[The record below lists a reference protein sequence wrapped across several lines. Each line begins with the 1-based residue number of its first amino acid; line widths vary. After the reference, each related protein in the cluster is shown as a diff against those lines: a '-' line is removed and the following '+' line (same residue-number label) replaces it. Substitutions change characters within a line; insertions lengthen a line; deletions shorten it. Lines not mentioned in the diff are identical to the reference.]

1 MGIKIHYEVKGR
13 GQPVLFIHG
22 YGGSTITWKRQVP
35 FFSKNYKVISID
47 LRGHGKS
54 DKPRSYVY
62 TLEKIVEDVHK
73 LIKKLGVKPVVV
85 GVSLGGII
93 SLMLAAKHPHSVKSI
108 VVVSTVVKT
117 NPKIMNDFMKRAL
130 TDFEVSMLKKL
141 LGKKIKI
148 NPNKTLADIS
158 WRDRKLLSKIV
169 FNTAIEAKIQLV
181 LEVLNTDLTKMV
193 KRISVPAL
201 IVYGEDD
208 WVPKSQAELMH
219 KLIKDSQLVVLKKA
233 GHMLPFQSF
242 KRFNKLLDSFL
253 TLTYST

>member
-1 MGIKIHYEVKGR
+1 MGVKIHYEVKGR

-54 DKPRSYVY
+54 DKPRNYVY
-62 TLEKIVEDVHK
+62 TLDKIVEDVHK
-73 LIKKLGVKPVVV
+73 LIKKLDVKPVVV

-93 SLMLAAKHPHSVKSI
+93 SLMLAAKHPRSVKAI
-108 VVVSTVVKT
+108 VVVSSVMKSTQR
-117 NPKIMNDFMKRAL
+117 IMNDFMKRAL
-130 TDFEVSMLKKL
+130 TDFEVNMLKKL

-148 NPNKTLADIS
+148 NPNKTLTDIS

-181 LEVLNTDLTKMV
+181 LEVLNTDLTKSV
-193 KRISVPAL
+193 KKISVPAL

-219 KLIKDSQLVVLKKA
+219 KLIKDSRLVVLKNA

-242 KRFNKLLDSFL
+242 KRFNKLLDGFL
-253 TLTYST
+253 TLNYST